1 MMTGTVRVL
10 YASRAD
16 VRAGNTRPLVQ
27 ALRRATATRAA
38 WQRLQGAVVFA
49 LEGWESDPREIYEI
63 PEVRRYW
70 AALDAAFPAWSFFA
84 VPGQVLRAFALCV
97 LPDVRMLARSQRG
110 APWLADVER
119 SDVDA
124 FIERTVVAVTQ
135 AAGVHHVDAARLQR
149 YRTALLQSFGRSDSL
164 M

>member
-1 MMTGTVRVL
+1 MIPGSVRVL

-16 VRAGNTRPLVQ
+16 VRAGNARPLVQ

-38 WQRLQGAVVFA
+38 WRRLQGAVLFA
-49 LEGWESDPREIYEI
+49 LEGWDNDPREIHEI

-70 AALDAAFPAWSFFA
+70 AALEAAFPAWSYFA
-84 VPGQVLRAFALCV
+84 LPGQVLRAFALCL
-97 LPDVRMLARSQRG
+97 LPDVRMMARSQCG

-119 SDVDA
+119 SEVDA

-135 AAGVHHVDAARLQR
+135 AASVRHVDAVHLQR
-149 YRTALLQSFGRSDSL
+149 YRTGLLQSFGRSDSL